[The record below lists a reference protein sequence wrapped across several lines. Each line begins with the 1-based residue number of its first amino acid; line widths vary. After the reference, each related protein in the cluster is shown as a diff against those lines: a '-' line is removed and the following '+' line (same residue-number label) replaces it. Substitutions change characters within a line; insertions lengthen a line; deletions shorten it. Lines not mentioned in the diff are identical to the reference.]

1 MTPIAVVEAV
11 ATLLWTYSGLAA
23 IEWVARASR
32 FERSRHVPLF
42 VDLVGHLVPAMISL
56 LVVVL
61 AGAFFGLPTVVVVI
75 AVLFPA
81 GLAIGLQMGL
91 NDLRRAGWV
100 GEGLRLLLTAL
111 IAGAVIAWRQVA

>member
-1 MTPIAVVEAV
+1 MTPIDVVEAV

-42 VDLVGHLVPAMISL
+42 VDLVGHLVPAMIAL

-91 NDLRRAGWV
+91 NDLRRARWA
-100 GEGLRLLLTAL
+100 GEGLRLLLAAL
-111 IAGAVIAWRQVA
+111 IGGAVIAWRQVA